1 MLAASRWQDVSKR
14 FTFGTVACFFGLQWF
29 RWKKVCLLSARSPA
43 AVGKFACVRAL
54 VLRFGMAGFEGGR
67 RMAYAAVSGH
77 RCVAVERGCLVRGLW
92 SYLCDE
98 TRLGMDV
105 MDAKGG
111 RQANSQIS
119 SFLRLG

>member
-1 MLAASRWQDVSKR
+1 MSKR
-14 FTFGTVACFFGLQWF
+14 FTFGTVACFFGLRWF
-29 RWKKVCLLSARSPA
+29 RWKKVCLLSAHSPA
-43 AVGKFACVRAL
+43 AVGKCACVRAL

-67 RMAYAAVSGH
+67 RVAYAAVSGR
-77 RCVAVERGCLVRGLW
+77 RCVAVERGCLVRDFGRT
-92 SYLCDE
+92 YLCNE